1 MYSQDKNSTPG
12 FNYDFRIYNAY
23 SFPTPHIHKSAELI
37 LPLSGRG
44 EVLIGN
50 RNFTLNEGEAALA
63 LPFVPHSFES
73 GSSKL
78 AVCVFSEDCA
88 PRFYKR
94 LGSKRSGS
102 PVFRPTAAAICY
114 FLNAFEADRQ
124 IPAGST
130 ARLTAAGELSVT
142 AALYAL
148 LDRFLSDVSFDS
160 EPGIYEK
167 LLDYISEHSSEDLT
181 LASIAAKFG
190 YEPHYLSRLFRRFTD
205 LNLRALINSCRV
217 ESAKELLKSDATI
230 TEIALSCG
238 FGSVRNFNRVFAK
251 LCKMSPGN
259 WRKSK

>member
-1 MYSQDKNSTPG
+1 MYSQDENSTPG

-37 LPLSGRG
+37 LSISGEA
-44 EVLIGN
+44 EVGLGN
-50 RNFTLNEGEAALA
+50 KNFTLSKGKAALA
-63 LPFVPHSFES
+63 LPFTPHSFEA
-73 GSSKL
+73 GNSKL

-88 PRFYKR
+88 PGFYKR
-94 LGSKRSGS
+94 LGDKRSGS
-102 PVFRPTAAAICY
+102 PVFRPDAAAISY
-114 FLNAFEADRQ
+114 FLNVFEADRET
-124 IPAGST
+124 PPGSVV
-130 ARLTAAGELSVT
+130 RLKTPGELSVT
-142 AALYAL
+142 STLYAL

-167 LLDYISEHSSEDLT
+167 LLAYISEHASEDLT
-181 LASIAAKFG
+181 LTSIAAEFG
-190 YEPHYLSRLFRRFTD
+190 YEPHYLSRLFGQFTN
-205 LNLRALINSCRV
+205 LNLRTLINSCRV

-251 LCKMSPGN
+251 LCKMSPGD